1 MLIIR
6 KLEETKEAL
15 AKLFHEKAKGAL
27 IRARFARLREMDA
40 PSSFFFNLEKKER
53 GRKMMMHLKD
63 GNGNVVSDPKEMR
76 KIALSFYKDLF
87 REGLCDI
94 GCMEE
99 LHKDLLKLSDE
110 QSKQLDSGLQLQE
123 LSEAVMKL
131 STGKTPGLDGLP
143 AEFYKHFWNLL
154 KDDFY

>member
-1 MLIIR
+1 
-6 KLEETKEAL
+6 
-15 AKLFHEKAKGAL
+15 
-27 IRARFARLREMDA
+27 
-40 PSSFFFNLEKKER
+40 
-53 GRKMMMHLKD
+53 
-63 GNGNVVSDPKEMR
+63 
-76 KIALSFYKDLF
+76 
-87 REGLCDI
+87 
-94 GCMEE
+94 MEE

-154 KDDFY
+154 KDEFLIIVIKNVNCLPVAKEQCYLYYLKKVILGC